1 MKHYPQDLEKEVSR
15 SIGRAEFFLVWVV
28 LAFAAFGLIVTLAPI
43 STSAR
48 EVLATGVLGRAFI
61 CAGISF
67 MPTLLIAHKFC

>member
-1 MKHYPQDLEKEVSR
+1 MTHYPQDMEKEITR

-28 LAFAAFGLIVTLAPI
+28 LAFAVFGLIVTLAPI

-48 EVLATGVLGRAFI
+48 DVLATGVFGRAFI

-67 MPTLLIAHKFC
+67 APTLLVAHKFC